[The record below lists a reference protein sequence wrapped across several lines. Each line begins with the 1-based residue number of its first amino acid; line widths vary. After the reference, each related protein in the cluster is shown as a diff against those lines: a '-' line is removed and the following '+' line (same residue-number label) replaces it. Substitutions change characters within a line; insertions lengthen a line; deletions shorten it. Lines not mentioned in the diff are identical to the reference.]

1 MKQLLFLLLW
11 TLGCTTM
18 IAQKDYYLGMIGES
32 AGLPPGILQIVQDQQ
47 GLLWAA
53 TYNGLYR
60 YDGYEWRNYKSHSG
74 DGTRLKTNHIKHL
87 YLSRQGNLWC
97 LIDNHAILFDMKTY
111 RFVDVLANYEQQS
124 HRPLEVTKIRTL
136 QNGSTWFITEDG
148 LLLTTA
154 SDGAKKIRLV
164 MKGVSDKDT
173 NISDDATGTTWI
185 RIPKAVYAD
194 CGHDAVKRSPQD
206 YANRATNDETSKK
219 QLFTDSQKYQ
229 RFPIPHPFKLR
240 HALKDRLG
248 RIWLSD
254 TDSECLMLFS
264 ADWTLMGY
272 LTADGTLSTHQ
283 KPFSAK
289 VYSMLQDSQGNYWLG
304 TGADGLYRLREVSH
318 GVFQTDHFT
327 TANST
332 LGDDKIYDLKEDRW
346 GRIWIATDKS
356 GPNCMAQ
363 PQATNPDF
371 VHGSNGLKGYLP
383 EYCQKCYAVLP
394 THNGHLLVG
403 TAEGLYVADISGQRL
418 AGIRFV
424 EHQREA
430 FREQSLGSSNVGSL
444 VETVDHRLF
453 VGTQGGGVDEIASNN
468 LSGPQ
473 LDFRHYQVA
482 NGFMTDMPQSLFASS
497 DSTLWVVGDNH
508 LIELRYRDQP
518 FTYNAYLGLSNLQF
532 SKMKPLQLA
541 EDQWLLGVADGAVAV
556 TLNDLKQ
563 IGYIPPIVV
572 TDVVIEGRNVLH
584 IPQTTDTIILPPGER
599 NVTITFAAL
608 DYNGNRALNYAFR
621 MKNTTV
627 WNHIGSG
634 GHSVSMANLEPATY
648 HLLIR
653 STNSDGQWMDNTHDI
668 IIIVKPTFWQTGW
681 AKLLIAVIILTIA
694 AIIAHTLL
702 YIRRIKRQQR
712 ETMEGY
718 LALIEEGGK
727 KQVKDEQQQEK
738 PSDKEEDKKMS
749 SEDQD
754 FMNRLMA
761 YIEKNIGNSD
771 ASPEEMADATATS
784 RSSLNRKVNR
794 ILGTTPM
801 EFMREARIRKAFQ
814 LLHEGTLAVND
825 IAYACGFSDP
835 KYFSKC
841 FKQVTGKTPKQYK
854 DDI

>member
-1 MKQLLFLLLW
+1 MRESGKNRTFAPNMRLLFLLLW
-11 TLGCTTM
+11 TLGCTATL
-18 IAQKDYYLGMIGES
+18 AQKDYYLGMIGES
-32 AGLPPGILQIVQDQQ
+32 AGIPSGILQILQDHN

-87 YLSRQGNLWC
+87 YLSSQGNLWC

-111 RFVDVLANYEQQS
+111 RFVDILANYEQQS
-124 HRPLEVTKIRTL
+124 KRPLEVTKIRTL

-154 SDGAKKIRLV
+154 NDGAAKIRIV

-173 NISDDATGTTWI
+173 NISDDAAGTTWI
-185 RIPKAVYAD
+185 CMPKAVYAD
-194 CGHDAVKRSPQD
+194 RGHGAEKRTPQD
-206 YANRATNDETSKK
+206 YARRATDGGASKQQQ
-219 QLFTDSQKYQ
+219 QLSTDSQKFQ
-229 RFPIPHPFKLR
+229 HFPLPHSVKLR
-240 HALKDRLG
+240 HGLKDRQG

-254 TDSECLMLFS
+254 TDSDCLMLFS
-264 ADWTLMGY
+264 PDWTLMGY
-272 LTADGTLSTHQ
+272 LAADGTLDMHQ
-283 KPFSAK
+283 KPFGAK
-289 VYSMLQDSQGNYWLG
+289 VYSMLQDSRGNYWLG
-304 TGADGLYRLREVSH
+304 TGADGLYRLKEVSH

-332 LGDDKIYDLKEDRW
+332 LGDDKIYDLKEDRQ

-356 GPNCMAQ
+356 GPNCMPQ
-363 PQATNPDF
+363 PQAPKPDF
-371 VHGSNGLKGYLP
+371 VHGSLGLKGYLS

-394 THNGHLLVG
+394 THSGHLLVG

-418 AGIRFV
+418 ANTRFV

-430 FREQSLGSSNVGSL
+430 FREQSLGCSNVGSL
-444 VETVDHRLF
+444 AETVDHRLF
-453 VGTQGGGVDEIASNN
+453 AGTQGGGVDEIVSNN
-468 LSGPQ
+468 LSGLQ

-482 NGFMTDMPQSLFASS
+482 NGFPTDMPQSLFAGS
-497 DSTLWVVGDNH
+497 DSTLWVVSNCQ

-518 FTYNAYLGLSNLQF
+518 FTCNAYMERANQQF
-532 SKMKPLQLA
+532 SKMKPIQLA
-541 EDQWLLGVADGAVAV
+541 EGQWLLGVADGAVVV

-563 IGYIPPIVV
+563 ISYIPPIVV
-572 TDVVIEGRNVLH
+572 TDVAIEGRNALH
-584 IPQTTDTIILPPGER
+584 IPQATDTIILSPGER

-621 MKNTTV
+621 MNNNPA
-627 WNHIGSG
+627 WNYIGSG
-634 GHSVSMANLEPATY
+634 GHSVSMANLEPAIY
-648 HLLIR
+648 HLQIR
-653 STNSDGQWMDNTHDI
+653 STNSDGQWMDNAHDI

-681 AKLLIAVIILTIA
+681 AKMLIGVIILTIA
-694 AIIAHTLL
+694 TVIAYTLL
-702 YIRRIKRQQR
+702 YIKRIKRQQR
-712 ETMEGY
+712 ETMEAY
-718 LALIEEGGK
+718 LAMNATPHSDQGS
-727 KQVKDEQQQEK
+727 EK
-738 PSDKEEDKKMS
+738 LSP
-749 SEDQD
+749 EDQD

-771 ASPEEMADATATS
+771 ASPEEMANATATS

-794 ILGTTPM
+794 ILGMTPM

-814 LLHEGTLAVND
+814 LLHEGTLTIND
-825 IAYACGFSDP
+825 IAYACGFTDP

-854 DDI
+854 DDL

>member
-18 IAQKDYYLGMIGES
+18 HDQKDYYLGMIGES
-32 AGLPPGILQIVQDQQ
+32 AGMPSGILQIVQDRH

-60 YDGYEWRNYKSHSG
+60 YDGYEWRNYKSHCG

-111 RFVDVLANYEQQS
+111 RFVDVLANYELQS

-148 LLLTTA
+148 VLLTTA
-154 SDGAKKIRLV
+154 NDGAKEIRLV

-185 RIPKAVYAD
+185 RMPKAVYAD
-194 CGHDAVKRSPQD
+194 RGHGAVKRSLQD
-206 YANRATNDETSKK
+206 YANRATNGETGRRQQ
-219 QLFTDSQKYQ
+219 QLSTDSQKYQ
-229 RFPIPHPFKLR
+229 RFPIPHPVKLR
-240 HALKDRLG
+240 HALKDRQG

-254 TDSECLMLFS
+254 TDWGCLMLFS
-264 ADWTLMGY
+264 PDWTLMGY
-272 LTADGTLSTHQ
+272 LAANGTLSTHQ
-283 KPFSAK
+283 KPFGAK
-289 VYSMLQDSQGNYWLG
+289 VYSMLQDSRGNYWLG
-304 TGADGLYRLREVSH
+304 TQADGLYRLREVSH
-318 GVFQTDHFT
+318 GVFQTDHFS
-327 TANST
+327 TANSS
-332 LGDDKIYDLKEDRW
+332 LDDDKIYDLKEDRW

-363 PQATNPDF
+363 PQAAKPDF

-394 THNGHLLVG
+394 THSGHLLVS

-444 VETVDHRLF
+444 AETADHKLF
-453 VGTQGGGVDEIASNN
+453 AGTQSGGVDEVISKD

-482 NGFMTDMPQSLFASS
+482 NGFMTDMPQSLFAGS
-497 DSTLWVVGDNH
+497 DSTLWVVSSNH

-518 FTYNAYLGLSNLQF
+518 FTYNAYLGRANLQF
-532 SKMKPLQLA
+532 SKMKPLQMA

-556 TLNDLKQ
+556 NLNDLKQ
-563 IGYIPPIVV
+563 IGYVPPIVV
-572 TDVVIEGRNVLH
+572 TDVAIEGRNVLH
-584 IPQTTDTIILPPGER
+584 IPQSTDTIILSPGER
-599 NVTITFAAL
+599 NVTVTFAAL
-608 DYNGNRALNYAFR
+608 DYTSKRTLNYAFR
-621 MKNTTV
+621 MNDNRM
-627 WNHIGSG
+627 WNYISSG
-634 GHSVSMANLEPATY
+634 GHSVSMANMEPATY
-648 HLLIR
+648 HLLVR
-653 STNSDGQWMDNTHDI
+653 STNSDGQWMDNAHEI

-694 AIIAHTLL
+694 AIIAYTIL
-702 YIRRIKRQQR
+702 YIRRIQQQQR
-712 ETMEGY
+712 ETLEAY
-718 LALIEEGGK
+718 LAMIEVRSE
-727 KQVKDEQQQEK
+727 
-738 PSDKEEDKKMS
+738 KEEVRDEKEEEPEKLS
-749 SEDQD
+749 PEDQD
-754 FMNRLMA
+754 FMKRLMT
-761 YIEKNIGNSD
+761 YIEENIGNSD

-801 EFMREARIRKAFQ
+801 EFMREARMRKACQ
-814 LLHEGTLAVND
+814 LLKEGRIGTND

-841 FKQVTGKTPKQYK
+841 FKQATGKTPKQYK